1 VAPHKLAEQGIIFG
15 EAPLSVTERVAQM
28 IMSLRRNPH
37 NRAIQR
43 YIYLVGDHEL
53 TPVQVDILETVVD
66 QPGQRMT
73 ELARNLG
80 VDASTLSRTIRPLIK
95 LCLIERCQD
104 EKDKR
109 LTILTPTPEG
119 LKQAHLISHSRRAM
133 MFAVQGHLPDDRLAL
148 FADLLEEYIDA
159 VNTEGSKILKSG
171 KKPRARAGGVRQ
183 PQHG

>member
-1 VAPHKLAEQGIIFG
+1 MAPHKLAEQGIVFG
-15 EAPLSVTERVAQM
+15 ESPQSVTERVAQM
-28 IMSLRRNPH
+28 IMSLRRNRH

-43 YIYLVGDHEL
+43 HIYLVGDHEL

-109 LTILTPTPEG
+109 LTILNPTPEG
-119 LKQAHLISHSRRAM
+119 LEQARMITRSRRAM
-133 MFAVQGHLPDDRLAL
+133 MLAVQSHMPDERLAL
-148 FADLLEEYIDA
+148 FAGLLEEYIAA
-159 VNTEGSKILKSG
+159 VDIEGGKLLKSSR
-171 KKPRARAGGVRQ
+171 KPRARAGGMRQ